1 MEAFTP
7 IGVEDLFDRVRPET
21 LGGGEWTSVSLTQD
35 DVEDLGSDVSVAR
48 RQHSADVSFMRA
60 EYVIDLSPADATV
73 HFQPE
78 VYFDSRRPSFD
89 KTIAECG
96 VEEMLEELGDAIV
109 WWRPIVSS
117 LGYTAC
123 IGTPHIPAQVAGHN
137 PDSCEWPT
145 DKHRARWIMRRDFPE
160 VGQTAVLMAP
170 FCPESGE
177 LLEERSIVQ
186 ATTLLVRPHEACP
199 EKTLLTSVRLISGV
213 PDWAIARLAKYYARN
228 QQLAQA
234 YRSSLVYCR
243 AFENASSNYVV
254 TGIRKSCRGPP
265 LLPLV
270 GKCGEVT
277 TVTPTA
283 SEWEP
288 AECKTFRFP
297 NYLREFLARLGIH
310 DVGIE
315 STLDGRRLAPY
326 QAALQRKDVERVWTA
341 LEQPFRV
348 QKAMYRLRYGGRT
361 APELDRAV
369 RPRFLPHPS
378 VLASPG
384 SAEDR
389 ASDRPARRVP
399 VARTFVHFGSF
410 GGELARPRCGSMSK
424 LEAASDPVAC

>member
-7 IGVEDLFDRVRPET
+7 IGVEDLFDRVRPES
-21 LGGGEWTSVSLTQD
+21 LCGVGWTSVSLAQD
-35 DVEDLGSDVSVAR
+35 DVEDIGSDASVAR

-60 EYVIDLSPADATV
+60 EYVLDLSPADAIV

-96 VEEMLEELGDAIV
+96 IEEMLELGDAIV

-117 LGYTAC
+117 LGYTVC
-123 IGTPHIPAQVAGHN
+123 IGS

-160 VGQTAVLMAP
+160 VEQAAVVMAP
-170 FCPESGE
+170 FDPESGD
-177 LLEERSIVQ
+177 LEEERGIVQ
-186 ATTLLVRPHEACP
+186 ATTLLVRPHEACSD
-199 EKTLLTSVRLISGV
+199 KTLLTSVRLISGV
-213 PDWAIARLAKYYARN
+213 PDWAIARLAKYFVRN

-243 AFENASSNYVV
+243 ASDNVSSNYVV

-265 LLPLV
+265 LLPLS
-270 GKCGEVT
+270 GKCGAATAVT
-277 TVTPTA
+277 STA

-288 AECKTFRFP
+288 AESKTFRFP
-297 NYLREFLARLGIH
+297 NYLREFLSRLGIH

-326 QAALQRKDVERVWTA
+326 QAAVRRKDVDRVWTA

-361 APELDRAV
+361 APELDRVV

-378 VLASPG
+378 VSASPG

-389 ASDRPARRVP
+389 GSERPARRVP
-399 VARTFVHFGSF
+399 VARTFVHFGSL
-410 GGELARPRCGSMSK
+410 GGDLARPRCGSMSK
-424 LEAASDPVAC
+424 LGPASDAVAC